1 MLPLLLSSSLGFGS
15 FGGSDDLG
23 PCVDTPDAEMKMSVG
38 MACTEIKAEGKC
50 ESVHT
55 SLLEKEARAAGI
67 GALGR
72 RELSTMPLSESCPA
86 ACGLCV
92 PEKMTYNGAGGIGA
106 LGRRELS
113 D

>member
-1 MLPLLLSSSLGFGS
+1 MLPLLLSSTLGFGS

-38 MACTEIKAEGKC
+38 MPCSEIKAEGKC
-50 ESVHT
+50 DS
-55 SLLEKEARAAGI
+55 SLMEKEARAAGI

-86 ACGLCV
+86 SCGLCV

-106 LGRRELS
+106 LGRRELT

>member
-1 MLPLLLSSSLGFGS
+1 MLPLFLSSALGFGS
-15 FGGSDDLG
+15 FDSGLG

-38 MACTEIKAEGKC
+38 MTCTEIKAEGKC

-86 ACGLCV
+86 TCGLCV

-106 LGRRELS
+106 LGRRELN

>member
-1 MLPLLLSSSLGFGS
+1 MLPLLLAPTLGFGS
-15 FGGSDDLG
+15 FDSGLG

-38 MACTEIKAEGKC
+38 MTCTEIKAEGKC
-50 ESVHT
+50 DSVHT

-92 PEKMTYNGAGGIGA
+92 PEKMTYAGGIGA